1 MPRSIFYH
9 VRLWSTVAAVAVCV
23 GCATVPQTY
32 KSLQHR
38 SYTLAP
44 QDLEINGVAFITPST
59 VTGQEEE
66 KQAVA
71 SLFTEVL
78 STNRPDIPLMTLPQT
93 LSAVNRAGIEL
104 NYTKMFEDYRNTGLF
119 KVDSLRDVGKAT
131 NKRYLAQLKLSGF
144 SQGSDGR
151 FGVFGLRLIKTQTA
165 RLRLSFQIWDSHDG
179 SIAWE
184 AMEELE
190 YSEDTMMERTITL
203 KTIMEK
209 AATDLVECLPSVPGP
224 SANAGRGLQSMEALG
239 KK

>member
-1 MPRSIFYH
+1 MPERKKAMPRSTFYH
-9 VRLWSTVAAVAVCV
+9 VGLWSTVAAVAVCL

-32 KSLQHR
+32 KSLHHR
-38 SYTLAP
+38 SYTLTP
-44 QDLEINGVAFITPST
+44 RDLESNGLAFITPST

-71 SLFTEVL
+71 SLFTEVV
-78 STNRPDIPLMTLPQT
+78 SSKRPDIPLMTLPQT
-93 LSAVNRAGIEL
+93 LSAVNRAGIEV

-119 KVDSLRDVGKAT
+119 KLDSLRDVGKAT

-151 FGVFGLRLIKTQTA
+151 LGVFGLRLVKTQTA
-165 RLRLSFQIWDSHDG
+165 RLRLAFQIWDSHDG

-184 AMEELE
+184 ALEELE
-190 YSEDTMMERTITL
+190 YSEDTVMERTVTL

-209 AATDLVECLPSVPGP
+209 AATDLVECLPSVQGP
-224 SANAGRGLQSMEALG
+224 SANATR
-239 KK
+239 

>member
-1 MPRSIFYH
+1 MSIQERKMAMPRSPLYH
-9 VRLWSTVAAVAVCV
+9 FRLWSTVAAAAVCL

-32 KSLQHR
+32 KSLHHR

-44 QDLEINGVAFITPST
+44 QDLERNGVAFITPST

-78 STNRPDIPLMTLPQT
+78 LTKRPDIPLMTLPQT
-93 LSAVNRAGIEL
+93 LSAVNRAGIDV
-104 NYTKMFEDYRNTGLF
+104 NYTRMFEDYRNTGLF
-119 KVDSLRDVGKAT
+119 KLDSLRDVGKAT

-151 FGVFGLRLIKTQTA
+151 LGVFGLRLVKTQSA
-165 RLRLSFQIWDSHDG
+165 RLRLVFQIWDSHDG

-190 YSEDTMMERTITL
+190 YSEDTVMERTVTL
-203 KTIMEK
+203 RTIIEK
-209 AATDLVECLPSVPGP
+209 AGEDLIECLPSVPGP
-224 SANAGRGLQSMEALG
+224 SANASR
-239 KK
+239 

>member
-1 MPRSIFYH
+1 M
-9 VRLWSTVAAVAVCV
+9 
-23 GCATVPQTY
+23 
-32 KSLQHR
+32 
-38 SYTLAP
+38 P
-44 QDLEINGVAFITPST
+44 QDLQCSGVAFITPST

-71 SLFTEVL
+71 SIFAEVL
-78 STNRPDIPLMTLPQT
+78 LTRRPDIPLMTFPQT
-93 LSAVNRAGIEL
+93 LSAVNRAGIEV

-144 SQGSDGR
+144 SQGADGR
-151 FGVFGLRLIKTQTA
+151 LGVFGLRLIKTQTA
-165 RLRLSFQIWDSHDG
+165 RLRLAFQIWDSHDG

-184 AMEELE
+184 ATEELE

-203 KTIMEK
+203 RTIMEK
-209 AATDLVECLPSVPGP
+209 AATDLVDCLPSVPGQP
-224 SANAGRGLQSMEALG
+224 ANTGHGLQSVNTLG

>member
-1 MPRSIFYH
+1 MPRSPLYH
-9 VRLWSTVAAVAVCV
+9 VRLWSTVAAAAVCL

-32 KSLQHR
+32 KSLHHR

-44 QDLEINGVAFITPST
+44 QDLERNGVAFITPST

-78 STNRPDIPLMTLPQT
+78 AAERPDIPLLSLPQT

-104 NYTKMFEDYRNTGLF
+104 KYTNMFEDYRNTGLF
-119 KVDSLRDVGKAT
+119 KLDSLREIGKAT

-151 FGVFGLRLIKTQTA
+151 LGVFGLRVIKTQTA
-165 RLRLSFQIWDSHDG
+165 RLRLVFQIWDSHDG

-184 AMEELE
+184 GLEELE
-190 YSEDTMMERTITL
+190 HAEDSLMERTVTL
-203 KTIMEK
+203 RTLMEK
-209 AATDLVECLPSVPGP
+209 AARDLVECLPAAPGP
-224 SANAGRGLQSMEALG
+224 SAKADARR
-239 KK
+239 

>member
-1 MPRSIFYH
+1 MNSLVVH
-9 VRLWSTVAAVAVCV
+9 VRLWSTVAAVAVCL
-23 GCATVPQTY
+23 GCVTVPQTY
-32 KSLQHR
+32 KSLHHR
-38 SYTLAP
+38 SFTLTP
-44 QDLEINGVAFITPST
+44 RDLESNGVAFITPST

-78 STNRPDIPLMTLPQT
+78 STKRPDIPLMTLPQT

-119 KVDSLRDVGKAT
+119 TLDSLRDVGKAT

-151 FGVFGLRLIKTQTA
+151 LGFLGLRLIKTQTA
-165 RLRLSFQIWDSHDG
+165 RLRLFFQIWDSTDG

-190 YSEDTMMERTITL
+190 YSEDTAMERTVTL
-203 KTIMEK
+203 RAIMEK
-209 AATDLVECLPSVPGP
+209 AATDLVDCLPSGQGL
-224 SANAGRGLQSMEALG
+224 SASAGR
-239 KK
+239 

>member
-1 MPRSIFYH
+1 MPLSPFYH
-9 VRLWSTVAAVAVCV
+9 VRLWSTVAAVAICL

-32 KSLQHR
+32 KSLHYR
-38 SYTLAP
+38 SYTLVP
-44 QDLEINGVAFITPST
+44 QDLEINGIAFITPST

-78 STNRPDIPLMTLPQT
+78 STKRPDIPLMTLPQT
-93 LSAVNRAGIEL
+93 LSAVNRARIEA
-104 NYTKMFEDYRNTGLF
+104 NYKDMFEDFRNTGLF
-119 KVDSLRDVGKAT
+119 KLDSLRDVGKAT

-151 FGVFGLRLIKTQTA
+151 LGVFGLRLIKTQSA

-179 SIAWE
+179 SVAWE

-190 YSEDTMMERTITL
+190 YSEDTVMERTITL

-209 AATDLVECLPSVPGP
+209 AAADLVECLPSVPGP
-224 SANAGRGLQSMEALG
+224 SADARR
-239 KK
+239 

>member
-1 MPRSIFYH
+1 MPRSTFYH
-9 VRLWSTVAAVAVCV
+9 VRLWSTVAAVAICL

-32 KSLQHR
+32 KSIHHR
-38 SYTLAP
+38 SYTLKP
-44 QDLEINGVAFITPST
+44 QDLESNGVAFITPST

-66 KQAVA
+66 ERAVA

-78 STNRPDIPLMTLPQT
+78 STKRPDIPLMTLPQT
-93 LSAVNRAGIEL
+93 LSAVNRARIEV
-104 NYTKMFEDYRNTGLF
+104 NYKDMFEDSRNTGLF
-119 KVDSLRDVGKAT
+119 KLDSLRDVGKAT

-151 FGVFGLRLIKTQTA
+151 LGVFGLRLIKTQPA

-184 AMEELE
+184 ALEELG
-190 YSEDTMMERTITL
+190 YSEDAMMERTVTL

-209 AATDLVECLPSVPGP
+209 AAADLVECLPSVPGP
-224 SANAGRGLQSMEALG
+224 SANASR
-239 KK
+239 

>member
-1 MPRSIFYH
+1 MPRSPLYH
-9 VRLWSTVAAVAVCV
+9 FRLWSTVAAAAACL

-32 KSLQHR
+32 KSLHHR

-44 QDLEINGVAFITPST
+44 QDLERNGVAFITPST

-78 STNRPDIPLMTLPQT
+78 AAERPAIPLLSLPQT

-104 NYTKMFEDYRNTGLF
+104 KYTNMFEDYRNTGLF
-119 KVDSLRDVGKAT
+119 KLDSLREIGKAT

-151 FGVFGLRLIKTQTA
+151 LGVFGLRLVKTQSA
-165 RLRLSFQIWDSHDG
+165 RLRLVFQIWDSHDG

-184 AMEELE
+184 ALEELE
-190 YSEDTMMERTITL
+190 YAEDSLMERTVTL
-203 KTIMEK
+203 RTLMEK
-209 AATDLVECLPSVPGP
+209 AARDLVECLPAVPGP
-224 SANAGRGLQSMEALG
+224 SANASR
-239 KK
+239 